1 LKQHFL
7 SLHTK
12 VARANFSLNQMR
24 NILDKRHLLLLY
36 NAYLKSNLEYSCSL
50 FVLANKGTIRPI
62 FLQQKKSI
70 RTVCNAEFLANTAP
84 LFKQEKILPF
94 DKLIEYNVARFMFNY
109 RNGSQPDF
117 FNGTWKKISEIHD
130 YPVRNA
136 DDFHIPYFRNMYL
149 KSHPLFSF
157 PLIWNAL
164 PREIKDCNSK
174 REFSNKLL
182 AKLINDIVIT

>member
-1 LKQHFL
+1 
-7 SLHTK
+7 
-12 VARANFSLNQMR
+12 
-24 NILDKRHLLLLY
+24 
-36 NAYLKSNLEYSCSL
+36 
-50 FVLANKGTIRPI
+50 
-62 FLQQKKSI
+62 
-70 RTVCNAEFLANTAP
+70 
-84 LFKQEKILPF
+84 
-94 DKLIEYNVARFMFNY
+94 MFNY

-157 PLIWNAL
+157 PLIVNAL